1 MAKQQL
7 NWKKTTTETISA
19 KGILDETATIIT
31 YKDEDG
37 DPQQIAISEL
47 LNKFASCEIQFTI
60 KMQSDEVLDIND
72 DTEKDND
79 QEYHKSFGLNDL
91 E

>member
-47 LNKFASCEIQFTI
+47 LNKFASCEVQFTI

-72 DTEKDND
+72 IDD